1 VILGGDHNFPG
12 SPPKG
17 QDEVKSISV
26 SNFEMLTKAMV
37 EGKLG
42 KWYRGWKSVPEESQH
57 VQDLNFVFTKFKG
70 GAQPLLELK
79 VEDVSSHLIRA
90 YLLAGNEHPAKSED
104 TKHLFSHLDPEVA
117 TTYEWSSNFTSVL
130 KGLKDEQLVQRL
142 GISNP
147 RFFLDVL
154 FIDQLSK
161 KVTVELAMAQAT
173 YIKAPVHVALA
184 SETLLDRGWC
194 IFELCL
200 RYHAKKPTYFV
211 GNLGNKEAG
220 YDYLKQMKL
229 YSEADRKSIY
239 WSLNRIFNFDDG
251 KINQAILNQAGI
263 QDSSRDNV
271 IVTAVRSEAGVSDHS
286 QCVCRCI
293 IA

>member
-1 VILGGDHNFPG
+1 
-12 SPPKG
+12 
-17 QDEVKSISV
+17 
-26 SNFEMLTKAMV
+26 MLTKAMV

-42 KWYRGWKSVPEESQH
+42 KWYRGWEGVPEESQH
-57 VQDLNFVFTKFKG
+57 VQDLKFVFTKFKG

-79 VEDVSSHLIRA
+79 VEDVSSHLVRA

-130 KGLKDEQLVQRL
+130 KGLKEERLVQRL

-173 YIKAPVHVALA
+173 YIKAPAHVALA

-200 RYHAKKPTYFV
+200 RFHAKKPTYFV
-211 GNLGNKEAG
+211 GNLGNKVILDISKFEPESFSNIFLQEAG

-229 YSEADRKSIY
+229 YSEDDKKSIY

-263 QDSSRDNV
+263 QDSSRY
-271 IVTAVRSEAGVSDHS
+271 VS
-286 QCVCRCI
+286 
-293 IA
+293 